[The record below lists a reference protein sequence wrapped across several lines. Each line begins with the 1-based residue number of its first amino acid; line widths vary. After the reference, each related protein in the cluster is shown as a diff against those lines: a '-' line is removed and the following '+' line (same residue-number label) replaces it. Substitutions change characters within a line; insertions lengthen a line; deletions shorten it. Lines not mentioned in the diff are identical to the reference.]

1 MKRYLST
8 VDPKVLERLLKLGA
22 AGTVVWLAVVVFNVG
37 AQSLDTPGKAETAIR
52 EYERIRTD
60 VTAQRHDPRAQI
72 QQLSRNSLFNA
83 TPIPTTEVRV
93 QSPQLPQTQ
102 AILGDAV
109 LIGDQWYYTGQTVQG
124 YEIAWIGPDS
134 VILSLDGV
142 LEELVPFN
150 VEVNSGQNTRGTTT
164 AAGFA
169 AQQWPGGMGGW
180 GGMDEMP
187 GWGGMGGGMGEMPGW
202 GGMGGAMGEMPGM
215 GGMGG
220 MGEMPGRGGMGEMSG
235 RGGRGGMGGRGGGR

>member
-8 VDPKVLERLLKLGA
+8 VDPKILERLLKLGA
-22 AGTVVWLAVVVFNVG
+22 AGTVVWLTVIVFNAG
-37 AQSLDTPGKAETAIR
+37 AQSLDTTGKAETAIR

-60 VTAQRHDPRAQI
+60 VIAQRHDPRAQI

-83 TPIPTTEVRV
+83 TPTVTTTAVRV
-93 QSPQLPQTQ
+93 QPQLPQTQ

-109 LIGDQWYYTGQTVQG
+109 LFGDQWYYTGQTVQG

-150 VEVNSGQNTRGTTT
+150 VEVNSGQNTRGRNT
-164 AAGFA
+164 AAGRAQPQQAGRTAQPQQQNGRFA
-169 AQQWPGGMGGW
+169 QPQTEQTGRAALQQRP
-180 GGMDEMP
+180 
-187 GWGGMGGGMGEMPGW
+187 
-202 GGMGGAMGEMPGM
+202 
-215 GGMGG
+215 
-220 MGEMPGRGGMGEMSG
+220 GGMGEMSG
-235 RGGRGGMGGRGGGR
+235 RGGRGGMGGMGGRGGGR

>member
-8 VDPKVLERLLKLGA
+8 VDPKILERLLKLGA
-22 AGTVVWLAVVVFNVG
+22 AGAVVWLTVMVFNAG

-52 EYERIRTD
+52 EYDRIRTD
-60 VTAQRHDPRAQI
+60 VSAQQYDPRAQI

-83 TPIPTTEVRV
+83 TPTPTTEVRV
-93 QSPQLPQTQ
+93 QTAQLPQTQ

-109 LIGDQWYYTGQTVQG
+109 LIGDQWYSVGQTVQG

-150 VEVNSGQNTRGTTT
+150 VEVNYGQPARGT
-164 AAGFA
+164 AQQGGRA
-169 AQQWPGGMGGW
+169 AQQQRQRP
-180 GGMDEMP
+180 
-187 GWGGMGGGMGEMPGW
+187 GGMGEMPG
-202 GGMGGAMGEMPGM
+202 GM
-215 GGMGG
+215 GGMGI
-220 MGEMPGRGGMGEMSG
+220 
-235 RGGRGGMGGRGGGR
+235 MGGFGDFTIDRVNDLRNRFEGMAPDQRQDMLNRFVGGSPEERIQMIREFF